1 MNSGPGNGYNF
12 SMPANIDHSVFK
24 QPSNPDT
31 KIWRYMDFAKY
42 VSLLDSGAL
51 WFSRADK
58 LSEGFEGKMGDTF
71 EGTLSH
77 GNVAVMRDYFSNYIK
92 DDGQPLMTS
101 KEVED
106 WIRVN
111 IDSRR
116 LPREWTYVNSWHMN
130 ERESAAMWKLYAR
143 TNEAVAI
150 QSTYA
155 KLRDCLPSQ
164 AMVGSPGEGLPET
177 WVQRES
183 LVFLGEVQYIDY
195 ATEPIPFGSALYP
208 FVYKRKSFEHEREV
222 RAVVKAVALVDI
234 ENLEPGRLITVS
246 LQDLVENVYVAPTA
260 PAWFR
265 SVVEAVT
272 RKYGLAH
279 KVVRSSL
286 DDAPLL

>member
-1 MNSGPGNGYNF
+1 
-12 SMPANIDHSVFK
+12 MPANTDDPAFK
-24 QPSNPDT
+24 QPSNPDI
-31 KIWRYMDFAKY
+31 KLWRYMDFAKH
-42 VSLLDSGAL
+42 VSLLDKGAL

-58 LSEGFEGKMGDTF
+58 LSEGFEDKIGDTF

-77 GNVAVMRDYFSNYIK
+77 RNVAEMREYFGDLK
-92 DDGQPLMTS
+92 EEDGQPRWTS
-101 KEVED
+101 GQIEV
-106 WIRVN
+106 WIAMN
-111 IDSRR
+111 IVSRR
-116 LPREWTYVNSWHMN
+116 QPREWTYVNSWHMN

-155 KLRDCLPSQ
+155 RLRACLPSEVK
-164 AMVGSPGEGLPET
+164 VGQPADELPEDWT
-177 WVQRES
+177 WRES

-195 ATEPIPFGSALYP
+195 ASEPIPFGSALYP

-222 RAVVKAVALVDI
+222 RAVIQAQAPKGAR
-234 ENLEPGRLITVS
+234 NLELGHPVPVTLGNLIDS
-246 LQDLVENVYVAPTA
+246 VYVAPTA
-260 PAWFR
+260 PTWFL

-286 DDAPLL
+286 DEAPLI